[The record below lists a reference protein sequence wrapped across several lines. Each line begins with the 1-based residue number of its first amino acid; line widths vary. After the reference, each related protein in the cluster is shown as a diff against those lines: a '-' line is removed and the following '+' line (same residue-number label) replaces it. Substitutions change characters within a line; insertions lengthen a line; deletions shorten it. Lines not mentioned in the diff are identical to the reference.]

1 MHNLPKLVAVTLLM
15 AMPLAAQAQND
26 PAPQGGPAA
35 EPAPQMT
42 PEQTENLQRGV
53 RIMRAFTAAFESEQV
68 ADAVKGRLIVCLYA
82 RNLNQISTEAGKVFA
97 NNPQLDPTSPQD
109 LYRAAAGVC
118 GVSFRP
124 VAAAGAGGGAGGTKT
139 PAKPVE
145 PAPDGGR

>member
-1 MHNLPKLVAVTLLM
+1 MRNLFKLAAVAML
-15 AMPLAAQAQND
+15 AAIPLAAQAQDD
-26 PAPQGGPAA
+26 PAPEGPAA
-35 EPAPQMT
+35 EPAPQLT
-42 PEQTENLQRGV
+42 PEQLENLQRGV

-68 ADAVKGRLIVCLYA
+68 TEAVKGRLIICLYG
-82 RNLNQISTEAGKVFA
+82 RNLGQISAETGKVFD
-97 NNPQLDPTSPQD
+97 NNPQLDPKSVQD

-124 VAAAGAGGGAGGTKT
+124 VAAAGAGGTKS